1 MQTPTAPSQKVPTRP
16 RVDTFSSAV
25 VASALLAA
33 TGAQAATS
41 ATGSCGKGVGGS
53 LDDIPSF
60 VVECPS
66 GSWVDPRPGTTSTAS
81 WSASAAGGQLRATA
95 SVAVNTLP
103 PLGQSVPLAL
113 GVGVDAVARQTDELL
128 FTAPGVA
135 AGTPAKMSFGMQID
149 GVLGAFN
156 LSTSGNAASRA
167 SWIFRADSYAN
178 RRSLGAVSAGSEV
191 TNFYDWGL
199 AGDPDVDALYS
210 FELPVV
216 LGQTVMLD
224 LLVQARASASA
235 WRAGSPGT
243 AAYLTPTQSSAVSN
257 FGSTATWQGITSL
270 KLNDGTPLQNWTL
283 SSTSGFDYT
292 RPVPEPGSWLLL
304 AGGLALLAGVRGR
317 ARLAP
322 SGMAT

>member
-1 MQTPTAPSQKVPTRP
+1 MTRTT
-16 RVDTFSSAV
+16 RLLLLTSA
-25 VASALLAA
+25 ALFAV

-53 LDDIPSF
+53 LDDLPSF

-66 GSWVDPRPGTTSTAS
+66 GLWTDPRPGTTSTAS
-81 WSASAAGGQLRATA
+81 WSASAAIGQLRATA

-113 GVGVDAVARQTDELL
+113 GVSANAVARQTDELL
-128 FTAPGVA
+128 FSAPGVA
-135 AGTPAKMSFGMQID
+135 AGTPAKMSFGMHID

-167 SWIFRADSYAN
+167 SWNFRADAYAN

-199 AGDPDVDALYS
+199 AGEPAVDAQYS

-216 LGQTVMLD
+216 LGQTVLLD
-224 LLVQARASASA
+224 LFVQAAASASA
-235 WRAGSPGT
+235 WRTGSPGS
-243 AAYLTPTQSSAVSN
+243 AAYLVPTQSSAVSN
-257 FGSTATWQGITSL
+257 FGSTATWQGITAL
-270 KLNDGTPLQNWTL
+270 KLNDGTPLQDWTI
-283 SSTSGFDYT
+283 SSASGFDYT
-292 RPVPEPGSWLLL
+292 RPVPEPGGWLLL
-304 AGGLALLAGVRGR
+304 AGGLALTASVRGR
-317 ARLAP
+317 KRCAA
-322 SGMAT
+322 SGTSGRR